1 LGPTLEIS
9 ILGCSRRYLL
19 SAVQGDIYSRLF
31 KEISTLGCSRR
42 YLLSAVQGDIYSRLF
57 KEISTLGC
65 SRRYLLS
72 AVQGDIY
79 SRLFKE
85 ISTLGCSRRYLLSA
99 VQVHTTTHCMFN
111 REQHWV
117 PHLLIAALGIYHVKV
132 YTLKVKI
139 LKYHNKNVDI
149 KISAHDTFLE

>member
-65 SRRYLLS
+65 S
-72 AVQGDIY
+72 
-79 SRLFKE
+79 
-85 ISTLGCSRRYLLSA
+85 STHNNTL
-99 VQVHTTTHCMFN
+99 
-111 REQHWV
+111 
-117 PHLLIAALGIYHVKV
+117 HV
-132 YTLKVKI
+132 
-139 LKYHNKNVDI
+139 
-149 KISAHDTFLE
+149 